1 MNVQFLTDNK
11 GNKTGVLLTMKQ
23 YQKLIEDAEELD
35 AVRAYDHAKKNAG
48 KTRNFDEFVKE
59 LNKS

>member
-11 GNKTGVLLTMKQ
+11 GNKTGVVLSMKQ
-23 YQKLIEDAEELD
+23 YQKLIEDAEDLD

-48 KTRNFDEFVKE
+48 KTRSFDEFVKE
-59 LNKS
+59 LNKN

>member
-1 MNVQFLTDNK
+1 MNVQFLTDSK

-23 YQKLIEDAEELD
+23 YQKLIEDAEDLD
-35 AVRAYDHAKKNAG
+35 AVRAYDNAKKNAG